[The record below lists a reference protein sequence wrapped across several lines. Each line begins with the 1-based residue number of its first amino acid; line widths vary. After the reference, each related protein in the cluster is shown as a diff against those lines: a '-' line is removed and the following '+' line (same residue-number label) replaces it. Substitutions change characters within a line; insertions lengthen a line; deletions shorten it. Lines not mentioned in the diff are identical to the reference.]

1 MALDA
6 LRGVAQ
12 GITGRALRTVAGNIR
27 SGLLPDQRGGSNQL
41 GSAAL
46 DTFSSPTAGS
56 VQVLRFPLDVD
67 SGLETGNHGHYM
79 IFGIRKQLP
88 PRISTFDRAQ
98 AQGRAKKF
106 IDEAQKQQDAEID
119 RIYADIPAQFRGTE
133 GNTKD
138 DIRKSVIA
146 RKSEEMRKKAQT
158 ITTTRRAT
166 EEAEAFIAMYMP
178 PTVQVS
184 YNTDYQDT
192 ERGAGVAIAAQA
204 FAEFQSGAGGFDV
217 TKRALK
223 RLGPEL
229 GDGLMRA
236 ALGAVDMIPG
246 LTGAQ
251 EAIEAQRG
259 FVRAPQMELA
269 FKGIAKRIFQY
280 NFVMMPKSEEEAEQV
295 RKIVQSFKENMLP
308 EMTDFG
314 KGIGKSVRRLNIPN
328 TFDIEYMYAGQSNQN
343 LHKIGECVLESMSVS
358 YGGDRYK
365 AYDNGMPVVTNLSL
379 NFKELDLITKERAA
393 EGF

>member
-12 GITGRALRTVAGNIR
+12 GIAGRALRTVAGNIR

-79 IFGIRKQLP
+79 IFGIRKQTP
-88 PRISTFDRAQ
+88 PTINPFDRAQ
-98 AQGRAKKF
+98 ASGRGKQFAE
-106 IDEAQKQQDAEID
+106 EAQKQQDAEID
-119 RIYADIPAQFRGTE
+119 RIYSDIPPQLRGTT
-133 GNTKD
+133 TKD
-138 DIRKSVIA
+138 DVRKSVVD
-146 RKSEEMRKKAQT
+146 RKAQELRKRAQT
-158 ITTTRRAT
+158 ITTTRPST
-166 EEAEAFIAMYMP
+166 LEAKAFIAMYMP

-204 FAEFQSGAGGFDV
+204 FAEYQSGAAGGEV
-217 TKRALK
+217 LKKSLK
-223 RLGPEL
+223 RLGPEM

-328 TFDIEYMYAGQSNQN
+328 TFDIEYMYAGQSNSN
-343 LHKIGECVLESMSVS
+343 LHRIGECVLESMSVS

-379 NFKELDLITKERAA
+379 NFKELDLVTKEKAA

>member
-12 GITGRALRTVAGNIR
+12 GIAGRALKTVAGNIR
-27 SGLLPDQRGGSNQL
+27 SGLLSDQRGGSNQL

-79 IFGIRKQLP
+79 IFGIREQKP
-88 PRISTFDRAQ
+88 PTISVFDRAQ
-98 AQGRAKKF
+98 ASGRGQKF
-106 IDEAQKQQDAEID
+106 AEEAQKQQDAEID
-119 RIYADIPAQFRGTE
+119 RIYSDIPPQLRGTT
-133 GNTKD
+133 TKD
-138 DIRKSVIA
+138 DVRKSVVD
-146 RKSEEMRKKAQT
+146 RKSEELRKKAQT
-158 ITTTRRAT
+158 ITTTRPST
-166 EEAEAFIAMYMP
+166 LEAKAFIAMYMP

-184 YNTDYQDT
+184 YNTDYQDV

-204 FAEFQSGAGGFDV
+204 FAEYQSGAGGMDV

-223 RLGPEL
+223 RLGPEM

-236 ALGAVDMIPG
+236 ALGAIDMIPG

-328 TFDIEYMYAGQSNQN
+328 TFDIEYMYAGQSKSN

-379 NFKELDLITKERAA
+379 NFKELDLVTKEKAA

>member
-12 GITGRALRTVAGNIR
+12 GIAGRALKTVAGNIR

-56 VQVLRFPLDVD
+56 TQVLRFPLDVD

-79 IFGIRKQLP
+79 IFGIRKQTP
-88 PRISTFDRAQ
+88 PTINPFDRAQ
-98 AQGRAKKF
+98 ASGRGKQFAE
-106 IDEAQKQQDAEID
+106 EAQKQQDAEID
-119 RIYADIPAQFRGTE
+119 RIYSDIPPQLRGTT
-133 GNTKD
+133 TKD
-138 DIRKSVIA
+138 DVRKSVVD
-146 RKSEEMRKKAQT
+146 RKAEELRKKSQT
-158 ITTTRRAT
+158 LKTTRRAT
-166 EEAEAFIAMYMP
+166 LSAEAFIAMYMP

-204 FAEFQSGAGGFDV
+204 FAEYQSGAAGGDV
-217 TKRALK
+217 LKKSLK
-223 RLGPEL
+223 RLGPEMS
-229 GDGLMRA
+229 DGMMRA
-236 ALGAVDMIPG
+236 ALGAIDMIPG

-259 FVRAPQMELA
+259 FVKAPQMELS
-269 FKGIAKRIFQY
+269 FKGIAKRQFQY

-328 TFDIEYMYAGQSNQN
+328 TFDIEYMYAGQSNSN

-379 NFKELDLITKERAA
+379 NFKELDLVTKEKAA

>member
-12 GITGRALRTVAGNIR
+12 GIAGRALRTVAGNIR

-79 IFGIRKQLP
+79 IFGIRKQTP
-88 PRISTFDRAQ
+88 PTINPFDRAQ

-106 IDEAQKQQDAEID
+106 VDEAQKQQDAEID

-146 RKSEEMRKKAQT
+146 RKSEELRKKAQT

-166 EEAEAFIAMYMP
+166 LSAEAFIAMYMP

-204 FAEFQSGAGGFDV
+204 FAEYQSGAAGGEV
-217 TKRALK
+217 LKKSLK
-223 RLGPEL
+223 RLGPEM

-365 AYDNGMPVVTNLSL
+365 AYDNGVPVVTNLSL